1 MPIEDIILKYKNK
14 IIENMD
20 KKKEKEM
27 KELEDAK
34 EKETEDEAGTYLKK
48 YLPLG
53 ILNNKCLIFL
63 FYLVTSNDACGSS
76 SSSSSVTVT
85 GTYYYY
91 LHYLSYFYISI

>member
-34 EKETEDEAGTYLKK
+34 EKETEDAAST
-48 YLPLG
+48 
-53 ILNNKCLIFL
+53 CL
-63 FYLVTSNDACGSS
+63 
-76 SSSSSVTVT
+76 
-85 GTYYYY
+85 
-91 LHYLSYFYISI
+91 

>member
-34 EKETEDEAGTYLKK
+34 EKETEDAASMCLKK
-48 YLPLG
+48 DLPLG
-53 ILNNKCLIFL
+53 MLNNICLIFL
-63 FYLVTSNDACGSS
+63 F
-76 SSSSSVTVT
+76 
-85 GTYYYY
+85 
-91 LHYLSYFYISI
+91 FI